1 MGCPRLQPALG
12 SFQHKPCLPEGSLQL
27 ENASSAWVSDVG
39 QPEGRQ
45 GHARWPSVPQ
55 VDRGDV
61 GAAVPGRGVGLRS
74 LTQTELG
81 GSGAWPRA
89 RRELG
94 ARPWD
99 ASPLTPPVR
108 SPRRDVLR
116 DGAGVRHP
124 PQRDQRDGER
134 GPGGAP
140 PRHHRHRGGAGPGSG
155 TCVATGALAVGGG
168 SGGSSCPSAWGL
180 PGAFPRVW
188 QRSQPGP
195 RAGCRA
201 AEAAPPAV
209 QGAGSSHL
217 PSFTQDVGSRGCRG
231 TGGVS
236 AVRGGQD
243 RSLLQP
249 VSQLAGSAW
258 RAAEAGCDGEQLQA
272 LCVQAGILGLF
283 LLLTQLG
290 AAPPPAVPAVLA
302 AFSQFLPLQLLHLP
316 VSELTEPQSRSPK
329 VS

>member
-1 MGCPRLQPALG
+1 MWGGC
-12 SFQHKPCLPEGSLQL
+12 
-27 ENASSAWVSDVG
+27 AW
-39 QPEGRQ
+39 QQ
-45 GHARWPSVPQ
+45 
-55 VDRGDV
+55 
-61 GAAVPGRGVGLRS
+61 
-74 LTQTELG
+74 
-81 GSGAWPRA
+81 
-89 RRELG
+89 ELG

-99 ASPLTPPVR
+99 ASLLTPPVR

-124 PQRDQRDGER
+124 PQRDQCHGER

-155 TCVATGALAVGGG
+155 TCVATGARGAAGAPAVGGG
-168 SGGSSCPSAWGL
+168 AGGSSCPSAWGL
-180 PGAFPRVW
+180 PGAFPGVW
-188 QRSQPGP
+188 HHSQPGP

-201 AEAAPPAV
+201 AEAAPPAA

-249 VSQLAGSAW
+249 VPRLAGSAW
-258 RAAEAGCDGEQLQA
+258 RAAEAGCDGEQLRA
-272 LCVQAGILGLF
+272 LCVQAGISGLF